1 MDGVLIVNKT
11 AGMTSHDVVAEL
23 RRILG
28 ERSIGHLGTLDPS
41 ATGVLPLVIGRFT
54 RLAAFYNEADKR
66 YQGVIRFGAATDTYD
81 AEGAEVGPRQAVSFS
96 LDQLREAAGKFRG
109 PIEQMPPPF
118 SAKKISGVPAYK
130 LARKK
135 QPVEL
140 QPKKVEIKE
149 FEIID
154 FDGER
159 ARFTAWVSSGTYL
172 RSLAHDLGKVLGP
185 GAHLG
190 ELTRTAVR
198 EFKIEEAHSL
208 EEIAEAAAA
217 DGSAIGITS
226 DKKYYVKSAKTQA
239 DEGLQNLFLHP
250 RLILPEFPAVTAPP
264 DALTKIRHGAS
275 VNLPYFE
282 RGPQLRSPVLI
293 RVFADQTHLVAIA
306 RQVAGTLF
314 HPKVVLI

>member
-1 MDGVLIVNKT
+1 MDGVLIVNKA

-41 ATGVLPLVIGRFT
+41 ATGVLPLVLGRFT

-81 AEGAEVGPRQAVSFS
+81 AAGEEIGPRQAVSFS
-96 LDQLREAAGKFRG
+96 LEQLREAAGKFRG
-109 PIEQMPPPF
+109 VIEQMPPPF

-159 ARFTAWVSSGTYL
+159 ARFKAWVSSGTYL
-172 RSLAHDLGKVLGP
+172 RSLAHDLGKILGP

-198 EFKIEEAHSL
+198 EFRIEEAHSL
-208 EEIAEAAAA
+208 EEIAAAAPSNA
-217 DGSAIGITS
+217 TGTTS
-226 DKKYYVKSAKTQA
+226 DKKYYVKSAKTQTG
-239 DEGLQNLFLHP
+239 EGLQNLFLHP

-275 VNLPYFE
+275 VNLPFFE